1 MEPKTEPQV
10 DEQLSLPG
18 VKPTKSKQPLLE
30 LPRKGDWR
38 GGYPKPTRAELIAA
52 LEVVLRAL
60 KNGWR

>member
-1 MEPKTEPQV
+1 MA
-10 DEQLSLPG
+10 DQLELPG
-18 VKPTKSKQPLLE
+18 SPPEQSVREQPLLD

-38 GGYPKPTRAELIAA
+38 GGYPKPSRAELIAA